1 MVINRQMMDVQA
13 NVNVVG
19 ILCFCLLPIE
29 TETVPTSV
37 QNEKIVL
44 LKDTKKRA

>member
-19 ILCFCLLPIE
+19 ILGFCLLPIE
-29 TETVPTSV
+29 TEAVPTSV
-37 QNEKIVL
+37 QIEEIVL
-44 LKDTKKRA
+44 